1 MAALIEKKTPN
12 LPVRFWEKYSNRRL
26 AKNRTCA
33 KFPSLYKLNYVDT
46 HWQELQT
53 VNGPYYLFGAYFDN
67 RTLVERAPSV
77 RIIGQIARINKKPT
91 LFCQLWFEEH
101 KEPAFAP
108 IYEHRYLWQR
118 VMGLHHNGVMQPY
131 MLSCQVPASFKHDVP
146 QAVSVVERPCDMAK
160 TILKVFNNLPQSGH
174 KEGFAVC
181 VKGISI
187 PFIDFSV
194 RLVEWLELL
203 FILGASKVMLYDHDM
218 HPNVSKVLSY
228 YEKQGRVEVIKLPL
242 AGRQPNVFGL
252 LNKYLKSIGFGKAY
266 QETLPYNDCFMRNIN
281 RYKYINVVDIDEVI
295 LPKNSSSWKTLMD
308 VLVPKAL
315 NESQELTPSDYV
327 MRHVYFFDDMGHANE
342 TVPNVPRYMHMLQHV
357 YRSPNYN
364 KKTHYVKCFHDT
376 DRVLTVHNHFPLSC
390 IGGKCSSYFVDTAD
404 AHLQH
409 YRKYCVKGLAKV
421 CEEKYRNNSVLD
433 TTILRYKEPLISGV
447 TETLFKMGFL
457 DHLLKQDFS
466 GAAFLEQN

>member
-1 MAALIEKKTPN
+1 
-12 LPVRFWEKYSNRRL
+12 
-26 AKNRTCA
+26 
-33 KFPSLYKLNYVDT
+33 
-46 HWQELQT
+46 
-53 VNGPYYLFGAYFDN
+53 
-67 RTLVERAPSV
+67 
-77 RIIGQIARINKKPT
+77 
-91 LFCQLWFEEH
+91 
-101 KEPAFAP
+101 
-108 IYEHRYLWQR
+108 
-118 VMGLHHNGVMQPY
+118 MGLYQNGVLQPY
-131 MLSCQVPASFKHDVP
+131 MLSCQVPASFKHAVP

-181 VKGISI
+181 VKGISF

-203 FILGASKVMLYDHDM
+203 FILGASKVILYDYDM

-252 LNKYLKSIGFGKAY
+252 LNKYLKSIGYGKDH
-266 QETLPYNDCFMRNIN
+266 QETIPYNDCFMKNIN
-281 RYKYINVVDIDEVI
+281 RYKYISVVDTDEVI

-308 VLVPKAL
+308 VVVPKAL
-315 NESQELTPSDYV
+315 NESQELTPSNYV

-342 TVPNVPRYMHMLQHV
+342 TVPDVPRFMHMLQHV
-357 YRSPNYN
+357 YRSSNYN

-433 TTILRYKEPLISGV
+433 TAILRCKEPLISGV
-447 TETLFKMGFL
+447 TEALFKMGFL
-457 DHLLKQDFS
+457 DHLLKQDFN